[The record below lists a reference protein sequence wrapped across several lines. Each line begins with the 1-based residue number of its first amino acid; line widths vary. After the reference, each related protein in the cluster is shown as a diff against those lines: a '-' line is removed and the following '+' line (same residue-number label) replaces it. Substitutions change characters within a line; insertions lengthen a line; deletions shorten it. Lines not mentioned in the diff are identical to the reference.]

1 MKEVL
6 TLEGQFCTP
15 DENDF
20 NLSKAYKKI
29 NELAEKS
36 SRQLIVAKCKVDGLK
51 SLQKVYLGEIG
62 GLYLDDDYFGSH
74 FEGELQLFLSRRM
87 IDKFSL
93 DNFQQV
99 HIPDV
104 FEIKVKDITLY
115 FFPYRWLY

>member
-6 TLEGQFCTP
+6 ILEGQFCTP
-15 DENDF
+15 DENDS
-20 NLSKAYKKI
+20 NLSEVYERI

-51 SLQKVYLGEIG
+51 SPQKVYLGEIG
-62 GLYLDDDYFGSH
+62 NLFLDDDNFGFH
-74 FEGELQLFLSRRM
+74 FEGELQLFLTRRM

-104 FEIKVKDITLY
+104 FEINVKDITLY